1 MIITVIVYALTSD
14 IDTGNI
20 NSEVDVNVIKLG
32 RDPVAESLTEEIE
45 VASPISGSVILG
57 KGYVVDDIRGAI

>member
-14 IDTGNI
+14 IETGNI
-20 NSEVDVNVIKLG
+20 ISEVDVNVIKLG

-45 VASPISGSVILG
+45 VASPKSGSNILG
-57 KGYVVDDIRGAI
+57 NGYVVDNIRGAI